1 MGTFKMAR
9 TKHTPASTPL
19 PNNQESTSPTSKPP
33 SRRPPVVSREP
44 TDSDPALSLLEK
56 SEDSRNPPSSSSESF
71 LSRDSLERSLPSTRT
86 TLDSN
91 LPPSSLSK
99 KPLRPTWLVFSK
111 TPTSVPSTPEE
122 SPSCPRTCNS
132 PRESEET
139 DPERIV
145 IYRISLCTLTYLI

>member
-1 MGTFKMAR
+1 MGINFNLKWPEPNTLLE
-9 TKHTPASTPL
+9 STPPL
-19 PNNQESTSPTSKPP
+19 NSPESTLPPRLPRSPL
-33 SRRPPVVSREP
+33 VESREP
-44 TDSDPALSLLEK
+44 TDLDPAPSPSER

-71 LSRDSLERSLPSTRT
+71 LSRDSSERSPPSTRT

-91 LPPSSLSK
+91 LPPSLPSR
-99 KPLRPTWLVFSK
+99 KPPRPTWLVSSR

-122 SPSCPRTCNS
+122 SPSCQRTCSS

-145 IYRISLCTLTYLI
+145 SIYLCTLILSH